1 MSTSITDSHTY
12 TAADIVKVADRFA
25 ADLAMIAQS
34 TQKLTSGEVGE
45 YVSDITALAKAGYLE
60 RISLVLFD
68 GSRNEV
74 RARRY
79 QVSTNAEL
87 WSSDRPGGNLW
98 PQMAGGSLEV
108 IVSYS
113 SAWRALSDSAKTNFK
128 AGLQIAWSP
137 SSVDVSFPGLTGT
150 PGRRYASKAYGMQRT
165 DFE

>member
-1 MSTSITDSHTY
+1 MSASTTDSYTY
-12 TAADIVKVADRFA
+12 TAVDIVKVADRFA

-34 TQKLTSGEVGE
+34 TQKMSSVEVGE
-45 YVSDITALAKAGYLE
+45 YVSDIKELAKAGYLE

-68 GSRNEV
+68 GSGYEV

-87 WSSDRPGGNLW
+87 WSSDRPGDNLW

-113 SAWRALSDSAKTNFK
+113 AGWRALSDSTKANFK
-128 AGLQIAWSP
+128 AGLKIPWSP

-150 PGRRYASKAYGMQRT
+150 LGRRYASNAYGMQRT
-165 DFE
+165 DFK

>member
-1 MSTSITDSHTY
+1 MSESYTESGTY

-34 TQKLTSGEVGE
+34 TQKMSSVEVDE
-45 YVSDITALAKAGYLE
+45 YVSDIKALAKASYLE

-68 GSRNEV
+68 ANRDEI

-87 WSSDRPGGNLW
+87 WSSDRPGDNLW

-108 IVSYS
+108 IVSYNA
-113 SAWRALSDSAKTNFK
+113 AWHALSESAKTDFK
-128 AGLQIAWSP
+128 AGLKIPWSP
-137 SSVDVSFPGLTGT
+137 SSIDVSFPGLTGT
-150 PGRRYASKAYGMQRT
+150 LGRRYASNAYGMQRT